1 MTTESQFNESG
12 QSPGPAEAKDAHS
25 APCSATAPVGPSGLA
40 ASMVCQHCLKPI
52 TVLLP
57 CEPIYSLQDAAFL
70 LLTNKAALVSL
81 MGKHKA
87 QLDPPLY
94 RTVQHRRMR
103 YLSANDIRTLRSILY
118 STRRFKKL
126 LAP

>member
-1 MTTESQFNESG
+1 MTTETHFNESG
-12 QSPGPAEAKDAHS
+12 QSPGPAEATDAHV
-25 APCSATAPVGPSGLA
+25 APSTAVAPVGPSGLA
-40 ASMVCQHCLKPI
+40 ASMFCEHCLKPI

-57 CEPIYSLQDAAFL
+57 CEPLYSLQDAAFL
-70 LLTNKAALVSL
+70 LLTNKAALVCL

-87 QLDPPLY
+87 QLDPALY

-103 YLSANDIRTLRSILY
+103 YLSANDIRALRSILY